1 MKTLKT
7 KFSLLLALTLT
18 SISCSSHAQQM
29 NNPIQRTIQVTG
41 SAEMQIEPNLVKIKI
56 VLNTDNKDKKNEFYK
71 LLKKNGVKE
80 KNITMEGMN
89 RYNWWWYYN
98 HTYQQTEQI
107 YMITIDSTV
116 NAIELMQDLKKSW
129 VRRIDISEKTNTELQ
144 KYRKEVKIG
153 AVKAAKEKAAYLLE
167 ALDEEVGAV
176 ISIIE
181 VNNDHKTTR
190 PNYYWNNSISNT
202 STSNSVMSKGSSNQV
217 TIGGISMDKIRY
229 EVKITF
235 SIKQK

>member
-1 MKTLKT
+1 MKNLRNKLA
-7 KFSLLLALTLT
+7 LLLVIAIT
-18 SISCSSHAQQM
+18 SLSCSSHAQQIT
-29 NNPIQRTIQVTG
+29 NPVQRTIEVTG
-41 SAEMQIEPNLVKIKI
+41 SAEMQLEPNLVKIKI
-56 VLNTDNKDKKNEFYK
+56 VLNTDSKDKKNEFYK

-80 KNITMEGMN
+80 KNITLEGMN

-98 HTYQQTEQI
+98 HTYQQTEQT
-107 YMITIDSTV
+107 YMVTIDSAV

-129 VRRIDISEKTNTELQ
+129 VRRIDISEKKNTELQ

-153 AVKAAKEKAAYLLE
+153 AVKAAKEKASYLLE

-181 VNNDHKTTR
+181 INNDHKTTR

-202 STSNSVMSKGSSNQV
+202 STSNSVMSRGSSTQV

-235 SIKQK
+235 TIKQK